1 MNSDNRMKDRVLK
14 YMVMFGSI
22 STWEAFK
29 DLGCTRLSEYIRQL
43 RLEYTIKDEWICTTN
58 RYGEKT
64 MYYKYRIVG
73 EGNDIKTII

>member
-1 MNSDNRMKDRVLK
+1 MRERVLEYIRK
-14 YMVMFGSI
+14 HGYI
-22 STWEAFK
+22 TTWEAFR

-43 RLEYTIKDEWICTTN
+43 RQTYNIVGEPVMTTN